1 MVAFETL
8 LLGLVMHHQPVQ
20 LMVAPPVTAVVVRL
34 DGTTLAGLRH
44 PPWSIVVDLGDRPRP
59 HFLEAIGLDAEG
71 REVSRASQWVNLPRA
86 DAEARLLLE
95 RDPGSG
101 LATGAQVSWEEVEGN
116 DPLEVRAALDGQP
129 LPVLGDGT
137 RVALPPVDPAQIHVL
152 TVEVQFPEQR
162 LARTDVAFGGDL
174 AGEVQTELTAVP
186 LDRDDPRTLPTVG
199 SLAGRFS
206 VAGKPAR
213 VVAVEEPVA
222 EVVFVAGEAVLNY
235 LPARRSLATRSS
247 RPPDMMAPARPKDD
261 RLTVL
266 FTVPRVFTDRRGGTR
281 RLFTATYPV
290 RFSAT
295 VLPHVLGRMVFPAA
309 QAGEE
314 AVASAV
320 AVGGLHAAAGNR
332 RRAVVLLVGERLP
345 VDPVADAAGVRGF
358 LADLRVP
365 LRVWSLNREAEPQL
379 RLEWGEIE
387 DVSGVHRLGRAA
399 GRLADDLER
408 QVIVWLD
415 GAHLPQQ
422 VAFAGA
428 PGLRLAR

>member
-8 LLGLVMHHQPVQ
+8 LLGLVMHAQQVR
-20 LMVAPPVTAVVVRL
+20 LMVAPPVTAVVLRL
-34 DGTTLAGLRH
+34 DGATLTGLRH
-44 PPWSIVVDLGDRPRP
+44 PPWEVVVDLGDRPTP

-71 REVSRASQWVNLPRA
+71 REISRAVQWVNLPRA

-95 RDPGSG
+95 RDPKSG
-101 LATGAQVSWEEVEGN
+101 LATGAQISWEEVEGN
-116 DPLEVRAALDGQP
+116 DPIEVRAALDGAP
-129 LPVLGDGT
+129 LPLPPGAT
-137 RVALPPVDPAQIHVL
+137 RLALPPVDPAQIHVL
-152 TVEVQFPEQR
+152 SVEVEFPERR

-186 LDRDDPRTLPTVG
+186 LTRDDPRRVPTVA

-206 VAGKPAR
+206 VAGRPAR
-213 VVAVEEPVA
+213 VVAVEETVA
-222 EVVFVAGEAVLNY
+222 EVLVVAGEAVLQH
-235 LPARRSLATRSS
+235 LPAQRALSRQTA
-247 RPPDMMAPARPKDD
+247 RPPNMMAPARTRDD

-266 FTVPRVFTDRRGGTR
+266 FTVPRIFTDRRGGTR

-290 RFSAT
+290 RFSSS
-295 VLPHVLGRMVFPAA
+295 VLPHVLGRMIFPAA
-309 QAGEE
+309 GPGEE

-332 RRAVVLLVGERLP
+332 RRAVVLLVGERP
-345 VDPVADAAGVRGF
+345 PDDPVVDAADVRSF

-365 LRVWSLNREAEPQL
+365 LRVWSLNREAEPQV
-379 RLEWGEIE
+379 RLQWGEVE
-387 DVSGVHRLGRAA
+387 DVSGVQRLGRAA
-399 GRLADDLER
+399 ERLADDLDR

-428 PGLRLAR
+428 PGLQPAR